1 MYVGRWLSYFRP
13 HPNSETPT
21 ALRLVIAAVSGAAL
35 SFSFVGFYL
44 AIYAWVSVGILMVVL
59 FGARPRIAFACGFLH
74 AVVFSV
80 CSEAWIADVLS
91 VHGDVQR
98 VASWGLLLM
107 VAALWGIACGA
118 FAWLVN
124 RLARRSIL
132 LACVGAPFIWVAAE
146 FLHGRM
152 PDIGF
157 PWNLL
162 GYSAA
167 ANLGLLQVTTV
178 TGIYGLSFLMV
189 CFNALLA
196 WTDGASEPRA
206 KTRIAILASAT
217 VALLVVYAIAP
228 RLVPAASANH
238 TARAVQLNFPEAP
251 SYESDWFRVHA
262 AEMREVERLSLKSDS
277 GYSDSGHGDASKN
290 DASHSDVS
298 KSDAGKSDA
307 GKSYGRSDSGQP
319 DLLVWPEA
327 PAPFSEEDTQFAT
340 LASTMAIHF
349 DHPFLAGVVEWR
361 RMPTA
366 GRPNGVQVPYNS
378 AVLIDAQGQR
388 VYTYDKIHLVPFG
401 EYEPFPLLQRVV
413 ANVSSEVGGFA
424 KGSQYA
430 VGKLPGGY
438 SFGTFICYEA
448 IFPGEIRTFANDGA
462 QLLINIS
469 NDGWFGR
476 SAAAEQ
482 HLRMV
487 RVRGAENRRWIIRS
501 TNSGLTA
508 SIDPYGRIYRPLPPD
523 VRAAANLPYDFRQG
537 KTIYTRFGDW
547 FAWLCVAISV
557 ILFLWTFA
565 KRAGGENI
573 AIPVVETPVV
583 VLEPPLATA

>member
-1 MYVGRWLSYFRP
+1 MPVGRWLSYFRP
-13 HPNSETPT
+13 HSNSETPT

-35 SFSFVGFYL
+35 ALSFTGFYL
-44 AIYAWVSVGILMVVL
+44 AIYAWICVGVLMVVL
-59 FGARPRIAFACGFLH
+59 FGARPRVAFACGFLH
-74 AVVFSV
+74 AVTFSV
-80 CSEAWIADVLS
+80 ASEAWIATVLS
-91 VHGDVQR
+91 VHGDVPR
-98 VASWGLLLM
+98 IASLGLLLM
-107 VAALWGIACGA
+107 VASLWGIACGL

-124 RLARRSIL
+124 RLARRSIVI
-132 LACVGAPFIWVAAE
+132 ACVGAPFIWVAAE
-146 FLHGRM
+146 FLHGIT

-167 ANLGLLQVTTV
+167 ANVGLLQITSV
-178 TGIYGLSFLMV
+178 TGVYGLSFLMV

-196 WTDGASEPRA
+196 WTDGAAAPRA
-206 KTRIAILASAT
+206 RTRITMFAIAS
-217 VALLVVYAIAP
+217 VALLLVCAITP
-228 RLVPAASANH
+228 RLVPAAIANH
-238 TARAVQLNFPEAP
+238 VARAVQLNFPEAP
-251 SYESDWFRVHA
+251 SYESDWFHAHA
-262 AEMREVERLSLKSDS
+262 AEMRDVEQLSLKSDGS
-277 GYSDSGHGDASKN
+277 GGAK
-290 DASHSDVS
+290 
-298 KSDAGKSDA
+298 
-307 GKSYGRSDSGQP
+307 P

-327 PAPFSEEDTQFAT
+327 PAPFSDEDAQFAT
-340 LASTMAIHF
+340 LASTMAIRLGY
-349 DHPFLAGVVEWR
+349 PFLAGVVEWR
-361 RMPTA
+361 KAPSA
-366 GRPNGVQVPYNS
+366 DGKPNGHQIPYNS
-378 AVLIDAQGQR
+378 AVLIDKQGQR

-430 VGKLPGGY
+430 VGKLPSGY

-462 QLLINIS
+462 QLFVNIS

-482 HLRMV
+482 HLRMA
-487 RVRGAENRRWIIRS
+487 RVRATENRRWIIRS
-501 TNSGLTA
+501 TNNGFTA

-523 VRAAANLPYDFRQG
+523 IRAAANLPYDFRTD

-557 ILFLWTFA
+557 MLFLWTFVKQGGA
-565 KRAGGENI
+565 GENI
-573 AIPVVETPVV
+573 SIPVVETPVV
-583 VLEPPLATA
+583 VLEPPMATA